1 MTEEYSMENN
11 NPLSWKT
18 SWKHA
23 VLEYQIKE
31 LDTSQDLSRSAITSR
46 AIVEGVK
53 VPDWRV
59 PKEKLALITR
69 MNIPIPASM
78 QAKLDEEASELLQD
92 IRTKILCDFEG
103 ELERLQTP
111 YMIQLLWVN
120 YLEVLKQKAL
130 TVGVE
135 KKDKDDL
142 TGPDMVKRLVQI
154 LLLNRDADAQIIEK
168 IKNDL
173 LEWEE

>member
-1 MTEEYSMENN
+1 MENM
-11 NPLSWKT
+11 SWKS

-46 AIVEGVK
+46 AIIEGNK
-53 VPDWRV
+53 VTDWRKI
-59 PKEKLALITR
+59 KEELALVTR
-69 MNIPIPASM
+69 MDIPIPTSM
-78 QAKLDEEASELLQD
+78 MAKPDEEASELLPK
-92 IRTKILCDFEG
+92 IRNKILDDLKG
-103 ELERLQTP
+103 ELERLLTP

-120 YLEVLKQKAL
+120 YLKVLKQKAL
-130 TVGVE
+130 YVGAE
-135 KKDKDDL
+135 KNDEVDL
-142 TGPDMVKRLVQI
+142 TGPEMVKKLVQI

>member
-1 MTEEYSMENN
+1 MEINN
-11 NPLSWKT
+11 QLSWKS

-46 AIVEGVK
+46 AIYEGLK
-53 VPDWRV
+53 VIDWTV
-59 PKEKLALITR
+59 PKEKLILITR
-69 MNIPIPASM
+69 IDIPIPTSM
-78 QAKLDEEASELLQD
+78 QAKLDEEASD
-92 IRTKILCDFEG
+92 ILPEIRAKILDDLNG
-103 ELERLQTP
+103 ELERLQTS
-111 YMIQLLWVN
+111 YMIQLLWIN

-130 TVGVE
+130 LVGVE
-135 KKDKDDL
+135 RADKDDL
-142 TGPDMVKRLVQI
+142 TGPEMVKRLVQI

>member
-1 MTEEYSMENN
+1 MEYKNT
-11 NPLSWKT
+11 LSWKS

-46 AIVEGVK
+46 AIVEGAK
-53 VPDWRV
+53 VNDWTL
-59 PKEKLALITR
+59 PKEKLTLIKR
-69 MNIPIPASM
+69 MDIPIPTSM
-78 QAKLDEEASELLQD
+78 QAKPDEEASEMLPD
-92 IRTKILCDFEG
+92 IRTKILCDLEG

-135 KKDKDDL
+135 KADKDDL
-142 TGPDMVKRLVQI
+142 TGPEMVKRLVQI

>member
-1 MTEEYSMENN
+1 MENN
-11 NPLSWKT
+11 NLLSWN
-18 SWKHA
+18 SNWKHA

-53 VPDWRV
+53 VNNWTV
-59 PKEKLALITR
+59 PKEKLSLITR
-69 MNIPIPASM
+69 LDIPIPTSM
-78 QAKLDEEASELLQD
+78 QAKPNEEATKMLPD
-92 IRTKILCDFEG
+92 IRTKILCDLEG
-103 ELERLQTP
+103 ELERLQTK

-120 YLEVLKQKAL
+120 YLEVLKQNAIS
-130 TVGVE
+130 VG
-135 KKDKDDL
+135 KKTGKDDL
-142 TGPDMVKRLVQI
+142 TGPEMVQRLVQI

>member
-1 MTEEYSMENN
+1 M
-11 NPLSWKT
+11 LF
-18 SWKHA
+18 
-23 VLEYQIKE
+23 
-31 LDTSQDLSRSAITSR
+31 RS
-46 AIVEGVK
+46 VK